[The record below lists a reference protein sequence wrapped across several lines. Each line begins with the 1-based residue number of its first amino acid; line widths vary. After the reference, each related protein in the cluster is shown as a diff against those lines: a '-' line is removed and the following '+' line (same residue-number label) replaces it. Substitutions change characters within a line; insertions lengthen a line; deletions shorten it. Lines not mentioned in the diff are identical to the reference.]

1 MAWPRK
7 KEKLLYKVKA
17 VSDELDFEQGK
28 AFESLTVPCCVIEG
42 NGNRTEAGDPYD
54 VVTAWQA
61 LYDPDFEPIDPYY
74 AIRGLG
80 VTGDAWNAQ
89 YEIKL
94 TFNENDE
101 NPEWYIT
108 GLQITEGQEFKV
120 VYVNESGLVCN
131 ECWYGITSVEINPE
145 LGDYIGPDNI
155 VLPAGSY
162 DIYFKEAIK
171 SMWIQPSTEGPS
183 TDAEEAIE
191 DLIYSIDGTIYAPAP
206 FAIIDLVGKDVT
218 KANGSLE
225 GAYIVK
231 TQNSVTKVLVK

>member
-1 MAWPRK
+1 MQIN
-7 KEKLLYKVKA
+7 
-17 VSDELDFEQGK
+17 VS
-28 AFESLTVPCCVIEG
+28 SLT
-42 NGNRTEAGDPYD
+42 
-54 VVTAWQA
+54 
-61 LYDPDFEPIDPYY
+61 
-74 AIRGLG
+74 
-80 VTGDAWNAQ
+80 
-89 YEIKL
+89 
-94 TFNENDE
+94 
-101 NPEWYIT
+101 
-108 GLQITEGQEFKV
+108 EF

-162 DIYFKEAIK
+162 DIYLKEAIK
-171 SMWIQPSTEGPS
+171 QMWIQPSTEGPS